1 MKYFNSS
8 ICKTLPMKDVIIKQL
23 LKKAVINI
31 GVKSRNIL
39 LFKSYLKMVKDF
51 RQMFIFV
58 DRL

>member
-1 MKYFNSS
+1 
-8 ICKTLPMKDVIIKQL
+8 MKDVIIKQL